1 MNSGQPPAQSPNPHW
16 KVQVKGLAENWINMT
31 KTF

>member
-1 MNSGQPPAQSPNPHW
+1 MNSGQPPCPTPQPP
-16 KVQVKGLAENWINMT
+16 KVQVKGLAENLINMT